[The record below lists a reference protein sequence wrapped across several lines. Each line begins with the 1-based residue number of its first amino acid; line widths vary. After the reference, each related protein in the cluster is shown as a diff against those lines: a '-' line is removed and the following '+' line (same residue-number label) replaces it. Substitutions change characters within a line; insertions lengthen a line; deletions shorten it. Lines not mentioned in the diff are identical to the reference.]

1 MTWLNQLEPKGL
13 LQAFG
18 EMPQTVFVFWGMNKF

>member
-18 EMPQTVFVFWGMNKF
+18 EMPPDSFRLLGMNKF